1 MQEEE
6 ALAQA
11 LSRHNAAQDEEG
23 MAEQEGMQDYADDG
37 GHQDSLEQVMLQ
49 SVSRLWCLTDG

>member
-11 LSRHNAAQDEEG
+11 LSRHNAGQEEEG

-37 GHQDSLEQVMLQ
+37 GRQDSLEQVMLQ

>member
-11 LSRHNAAQDEEG
+11 LSRHNAGQEEEG
-23 MAEQEGMQDYADDG
+23 MAEQEGMQNYADDG
-37 GHQDSLEQVMLQ
+37 GRQDSLEQVTSKLQ
-49 SVSRLWCLTDG
+49 YVARLKSGV